1 MTKLVCG
8 VGINDADYIVI
19 PRVNGKNKH
28 CKIYDTWD
36 KMIRRC
42 YSEKYQAKK
51 PTYKGCTVAPEW
63 HRFSNFKA
71 WHDQQEY
78 KEGMQLDKD
87 IIYPGNK
94 VYGPDKCVYVSREL
108 NVLFIKANARRGKYP
123 IGVVKLVSSKSQ
135 CKCFRSRITINN
147 KYVSLGCYHTPE
159 EAHEVYVQAKIK
171 YIQDYYLIKETDQ
184 RIIDGLN
191 RWIDVLRNGMYELV

>member
-8 VGINDADYIVI
+8 VGINDANYIVI
-19 PRVNGKNKH
+19 PKINGKNKH

-42 YSEKYQAKK
+42 YSEKAQLKQ
-51 PTYKGCTVAPEW
+51 PSYKGCTVAPEW

-71 WHDQQEY
+71 WNDQQNCT
-78 KEGMQLDKD
+78 EGLQLDKD

-94 VYGPDKCVYVSREL
+94 VYSPETCVYVSREL
-108 NVLFIKANARRGKYP
+108 NTLFIKANAIRGKYP
-123 IGVVKLVSSKSQ
+123 IGVVKQ
-135 CKCFRSRITINN
+135 GKCFRSRITINN
-147 KYVSLGCYHTPE
+147 KMVSLGHYHTPE

-191 RWIDVLRNGMYELV
+191 RWIDVLRNGMYDLV

>member
-1 MTKLVCG
+1 MAKLVYG
-8 VGINDADYIVI
+8 VGINDAGYVVI
-19 PRVNGKNKH
+19 SRINGKRKH
-28 CKIYDTWD
+28 CRIYDTWRSML
-36 KMIRRC
+36 KRC
-42 YSEKYQAKK
+42 YSEKTQLKQ

-71 WHDQQEY
+71 WNDQQAY
-78 KEGMQLDKD
+78 TKGMQLDKD

-94 VYGPDKCVYVSREL
+94 VYSPETCVYVSSEL
-108 NVLFIKANARRGKYP
+108 NNLFIRSSTIRGEYP
-123 IGVVKLVSSKSQ
+123 IGVHKKHE
-135 CKCFRSRITINN
+135 CRNKKFHARIKING
-147 KYVSLGCYHTPE
+147 KITSLGLYHTPE

-171 YIQDYYLIKETDQ
+171 YIQDYYLIEQTDQ